1 MHPVLLEGWF
11 QCLFA
16 NGLAHASSQPWPRV
30 SGPCCSLIFLF
41 LHFCSEHFCICETI
55 CKYPPLGSDF
65 WWIKYQLLIL
75 TTELL
80 EKKQLLKI
88 RSKRQDF
95 PKDWDEPLGRSS
107 EPLGSRSSSKESGI
121 SRAAESR
128 TKSSKDALKQLKQLW
143 CHQICLKLTNIASSF
158 SADNYWSSL
167 SNCSFGIISGAAD
180 KGQHCHFLRSA
191 MLALYVYTFYSATKE
206 IEMRHFQ
213 CTELWKENTVKTSRK
228 ERVTQ
233 RKGKERQLIMRKVK
247 KSTSETKDQ

>member
-1 MHPVLLEGWF
+1 MLLSD
-11 QCLFA
+11 LFVP
-16 NGLAHASSQPWPRV
+16 S
-30 SGPCCSLIFLF
+30 FLF
-41 LHFCSEHFCICETI
+41 WTFSHLWNYLQIST
-55 CKYPPLGSDF
+55 PGQWL
-65 WWIKYQLLIL
+65 WWIKYQLLIQF
-75 TTELL
+75 TELL
-80 EKKQLLKI
+80 EKSQLLKI

-143 CHQICLKLTNIASSF
+143 CHQICLKLTKRIQF

-191 MLALYVYTFYSATKE
+191 MLVLYVYTFYSATKE
-206 IEMRHFQ
+206 VEMRHFQ

>member
-1 MHPVLLEGWF
+1 MHRSSWKASGFSASSPIDFLMRQVSPGPDSPDRVALWSFCSFIFVLNIF
-11 QCLFA
+11 AFVKLFA
-16 NGLAHASSQPWPRV
+16 NIHPWAVIMVNQV
-30 SGPCCSLIFLF
+30 STTF
-41 LHFCSEHFCICETI
+41 TI
-55 CKYPPLGSDF
+55 Y
-65 WWIKYQLLIL
+65 WIAWKS
-75 TTELL
+75 
-80 EKKQLLKI
+80 QLLKI

-143 CHQICLKLTNIASSF
+143 CHQICLKLTKRIQF

-191 MLALYVYTFYSATKE
+191 MLVLYVYTFYSATKE
-206 IEMRHFQ
+206 VEMRHFQ

>member
-1 MHPVLLEGWF
+1 MLLPD
-11 QCLFA
+11 LFVP
-16 NGLAHASSQPWPRV
+16 S
-30 SGPCCSLIFLF
+30 FLF
-41 LHFCSEHFCICETI
+41 WTFSHLWNYLQIST
-55 CKYPPLGSDF
+55 PGQWL
-65 WWIKYQLLIL
+65 WWIKYQLLIQF
-75 TTELL
+75 TELL
-80 EKKQLLKI
+80 EKSQLLKI

-143 CHQICLKLTNIASSF
+143 CHQICLKLTKRIQF

-191 MLALYVYTFYSATKE
+191 MLVLYVYTFYSATKE
-206 IEMRHFQ
+206 VEMRHFQ

>member
-1 MHPVLLEGWF
+1 MHRSSWKASGFSASSPIDFLMRQVSPGPESPDRVALWSFCSFIFLLNIF
-11 QCLFA
+11 AFVKLFA
-16 NGLAHASSQPWPRV
+16 NIHPWAVIMVNQV
-30 SGPCCSLIFLF
+30 STILIR
-41 LHFCSEHFCICETI
+41 I
-55 CKYPPLGSDF
+55 
-65 WWIKYQLLIL
+65 

-80 EKKQLLKI
+80 EKSQLLKI

-128 TKSSKDALKQLKQLW
+128 TKSSKDGSSWSSCGATKFVWNLQ
-143 CHQICLKLTNIASSF
+143 NASSF

-206 IEMRHFQ
+206 VEMRHFQ